1 MDMQCGNLLK
11 RLTDLGFEKA
21 GSFSIED
28 AVLSLGLDLSYAEQE
43 ELLYCFV
50 MNGLPVYVGKTVK
63 PLKER
68 MMQYERGDRSQKT
81 NHRINKKIVEALK
94 QDNKIEI
101 YVLTFSE
108 RETYR
113 GFRLNLAAGLEDS
126 LIRHVDD
133 TLKGCNEK
141 SWNKAGT
148 T

>member
-1 MDMQCGNLLK
+1 MDMQRENLLGS
-11 RLTDLGFEKA
+11 LIDLGFKKA
-21 GSFSIED
+21 GSFYLED
-28 AVLSLGLDLSYAEQE
+28 AVLTLDSKLKYAEQE
-43 ELLYCFV
+43 EVLYCFV
-50 MNGLPVYVGKTVK
+50 LNGLPVYVGKTVK

-68 MMQYERGDRSQKT
+68 MWQYRRGDRSQKT
-81 NHRINKKIVEALK
+81 NHRIHKKIVEALK
-94 QDNKIEI
+94 HDNKIEI

-108 RETYR
+108 QETYR

-133 TLKGCNEK
+133 TLKSCGEE